1 MIELRKL
8 LVFIFA
14 TSLFIYM
21 LWINFGVLNKYGHK
35 KLLSALMIS
44 GLGLISLGTFFDMIA
59 NFVNI
64 KLGTLISICFTGGTI
79 IFVIYIILWINHIVK
94 MVSTLDQYAY
104 SDQMTGVYNRRGF
117 KQAFERKIMDNGSY
131 YVMVF
136 DLDKTKI
143 INDNFGHL
151 KGDQYIVNTARII
164 KDAVGQNGFI
174 GRTGGDEFIAFL
186 ENIEEKEIEKIKIF
200 IKDHVSQIFH
210 KPITQVSIGYSRYKE
225 DGETFEELMNS
236 ADKKM
241 YEDKKNNVELILN
254 KNEFIS

>member
-21 LWINFGVLNKYGHK
+21 LWINFIVLNKYGNK
-35 KLLSALMIS
+35 KLLSVLMIS
-44 GLGLISLGTFFDMIA
+44 GLGSISLGTFFDMISNLINMKFEA
-59 NFVNI
+59 
-64 KLGTLISICFTGGTI
+64 LISICFTGGTI

-94 MVSTLDQYAY
+94 MMSTLDKYAY
-104 SDQMTGVYNRRGF
+104 NDQMTGVYNRRGF
-117 KQAFERKIMDNGSY
+117 KQAFERKIMAKASF

-151 KGDQYIVNTARII
+151 KGDQYIVNAAKII
-164 KDAVGQNGFI
+164 KNAIGEQGFI

-210 KPITQVSIGYSRYKE
+210 KPITQISIGYARYKK

-236 ADKKM
+236 ADKRM
-241 YEDKKNNVELILN
+241 YEDKKNNVEIILN
-254 KNEFIS
+254 TEEFIS